1 MKSKHDIIWVD
12 ETDSTN
18 EEARRR
24 FSDLD
29 NLSVLSAH
37 CQTSGRGQRGNT
49 WESEAGKNLTFSIVI
64 KYGAPVTGSDLFI
77 PHFRAVDQFSISE
90 TTALSIVDLLGL
102 HGISA
107 KIKWPND
114 IYAGNRKICGIL
126 IDNSLSGNLLSHSV
140 IGVGLNV
147 NQTVFAPILPN
158 PTSMLLSGADVQSL
172 PELLEEFT
180 FIFKNYCRRYLNITG
195 GLSRLRKLYLS
206 QLWRYDEPARFI
218 DTSAGREFQGR
229 IKGINDIGL
238 LIVEDMEKGELK
250 EFAFKEIAYVI

>member
-1 MKSKHDIIWVD
+1 MKSKHDIIWLG

-29 NLSVLSAH
+29 NLSVLSAY

-49 WESEAGKNLTFSIVI
+49 WESETGKNLTFSIIV
-64 KYGAPVTGSDLFI
+64 KFGAELGKSGVSI
-77 PHFRAVDQFSISE
+77 SQIRAVDQFAISE
-90 TTALSIVDLLGL
+90 ITALSIVDLLGL

-114 IYAGNRKICGIL
+114 IYVEDRKICGIL
-126 IDNSLSGNLLSHSV
+126 IENALSGNMLSHSI

-147 NQTVFAPILPN
+147 NQTSFDPSLPN
-158 PTSMLLSGADVQSL
+158 PTSMILSGSDASSL
-172 PELLEEFT
+172 PELLEEYMDVFR
-180 FIFKNYCRRYLNITG
+180 NYCMRYLNITG

-206 QLWRYDEPARFI
+206 QLWRYDEPARFTDI
-218 DTSAGREFQGR
+218 SADREFTGR
-229 IKGINDIGL
+229 IKGVDDIGK
-238 LIVEDMEKGELK
+238 LIVEEMEKGELK
-250 EFAFKEIAYVI
+250 EYAFKEIAYVI